1 MCAANT
7 TNADL
12 QWDVLTIKR
21 PGLTRDLPA
30 GKEELM
36 WVANSSTL
44 ICGERDAVLV
54 DTFLTIEQSQTLLS
68 WVVASGKNL
77 TAIYVTHG
85 HGDHFF
91 GLAPLLERFPGAKAV
106 ATAEVV
112 EAMREQLSP
121 ASIESFWRRLF
132 PGEIPDRLLL
142 AEPLEDNEL
151 KLEGH
156 KLVVVNAGR
165 TDTAHSTC
173 LYVPSIGLIVGGDA
187 VYNGIHPYLGETD
200 TGSRLEWI
208 STLDKLEALKP
219 KAVVAGHKVPDNND
233 CAPALRRNAGNLSR
247 SRQPGLSLGRG
258 KRRQEAGGRLS
269 LRRDL
274 NLGTEYVDK
283 NHPGWLR
290 SSIGGYRC
298 ARSWRRPSRA
308 MAGCGRSNCPS
319 RKGQGTGSW
328 STSRPPASRRSITR
342 SCRVDTLG
350 PRRRWCSATRAPTS
364 SRMAA
369 TPVSSTRFA
378 RPAGAPMRSPPTSP
392 PRTVPTGLPR
402 RCAA

>member
-1 MCAANT
+1 MTAIGT
-7 TNADL
+7 TGTDL
-12 QWDVLTIKR
+12 HWDVLTIKR

-44 ICGERDAVLV
+44 IRGERDAVLV

-91 GLAPLLERFPGAKAV
+91 GLAPLLERFPHARAV

-112 EAMREQLSP
+112 KAMHEQLSP
-121 ASIESFWRRLF
+121 ASVDNFWRRLF

-200 TGSRLEWI
+200 TRSRLEWI
-208 STLDKLEALKP
+208 STLDKLEALKS
-219 KAVVAGHKVPDNND
+219 KAVVAGHKVPENND
-233 CAPALRRNAGNLSR
+233 DPRIIGETRQYLRDFERLNEATANARELCDVMLELYPDRVN
-247 SRQPGLSLGRG
+247 PGSLWG
-258 KRRQEAGGRLS
+258 
-269 LRRDL
+269 
-274 NLGTEYVDK
+274 
-283 NHPGWLR
+283 
-290 SSIGGYRC
+290 
-298 ARSWRRPSRA
+298 
-308 MAGCGRSNCPS
+308 
-319 RKGQGTGSW
+319 
-328 STSRPPASRRSITR
+328 
-342 SCRVDTLG
+342 
-350 PRRRWCSATRAPTS
+350 
-364 SRMAA
+364 AA
-369 TPVSSTRFA
+369 NTA
-378 RPAGAPMRSPPTSP
+378 KKQA
-392 PRTVPTGLPR
+392 
-402 RCAA
+402 